1 MIAKLIICNDICN
14 PPSLRDLGRSIGF
27 AVTSSSHIDTE
38 PSAGVRQ
45 WHRRKA
51 LCVCTFRLEII
62 KIKK

>member
-51 LCVCTFRLEII
+51 LCVSELQMRMGWSVD
-62 KIKK
+62 

>member
-14 PPSLRDLGRSIGF
+14 PLSLRDLGRSIGF

-51 LCVCTFRLEII
+51 LCVIHT
-62 KIKK
+62 